1 MLLRH
6 LCWLQEIP
14 RNLISHH
21 GPCGPPVYVLD
32 GTGVCLSSRHAYL
45 SGRTHCLVPE
55 WADQRKVAGTQFQG
69 RLMIPDTSH
78 RKALKELLAAN
89 ARGQDLVCTQAIRS
103 LYEWLCDSTETGGWP
118 LAPFAMI
125 ELVRVCY
132 GTLP

>member
-1 MLLRH
+1 
-6 LCWLQEIP
+6 
-14 RNLISHH
+14 
-21 GPCGPPVYVLD
+21 
-32 GTGVCLSSRHAYL
+32 
-45 SGRTHCLVPE
+45 
-55 WADQRKVAGTQFQG
+55 
-69 RLMIPDTSH
+69 MIPDTSH

-103 LYEWLCDSTETGGWP
+103 LYEWLCYSTETGGWP